1 MGLRLAALSVLC
13 MLGAA
18 ASAEEASFRG
28 RQVTMIVGTTPG
40 GGYDAF
46 TRLIAAH
53 LGRHL
58 PGQPAIVVQNMPGA
72 GSVVLANHIY
82 NIAPKDGTVIGAVNP
97 QIVTEPLMRPE
108 RVKYDPSRMLWIGS
122 ALRETHIAIAWHTS
136 PVTRLD
142 DLFTTELLLAGTGG
156 ATDTFPIFLNGL
168 LGTRFKVISG
178 YPGMKEG
185 LLAMEQGEVQ
195 GNGGITWAS
204 LKATQG
210 EWLRDGKV
218 RLIVQYGLAKHPDL
232 AAVPWVYD
240 YAKTSEQRAA
250 MNLVFARQEFGR
262 PYVAP
267 PGLPPTVVAA
277 LRQGFDATMADPEF
291 RADAARRAIDIDA
304 VGGTEIQ
311 ALIEEIYKTPKA
323 VIARVKEII
332 GEKE

>member
-28 RQVTMIVGTTPG
+28 KQVTMIVGTTPG

-53 LGRHL
+53 IGRHL

-136 PVTRLD
+136 AVTRLD
-142 DLFTTELLLAGTGG
+142 DLFTTELLVAGTGG
-156 ATDTFPIFLNGL
+156 ATDTFPTFLNGL

-232 AAVPWVYD
+232 ASVPWIYD
-240 YAKTSEQRAA
+240 YAKTPEQRAA

-267 PGLPPTVVAA
+267 PGLPPIVVAA
-277 LRQGFDATMADPEF
+277 LRRGFDDTMTDPEF
-291 RADAARRAIDIDA
+291 LADAARRAIDIDP
-304 VGGTEIQ
+304 VGGAAIQ
-311 ALIEEIYKTPKA
+311 TLIEEIYKTPKA
-323 VIARVKEII
+323 VVARVKEII
-332 GEKE
+332 G